1 VIPLKKENIVEK
13 LKKAILLAVMFLF
26 AAGTVLVTNL
36 PAQAKEQTTCP
47 VLGGN
52 INKEVYA
59 DYQGK
64 RIYFCCQGCDK
75 EFEKNPEK
83 YLKKLKEEG
92 VTLESAPAAKGKA
105 GK

>member
-1 VIPLKKENIVEK
+1 MEK
-13 LKKAILLAVMFLF
+13 FKKAALFVVMIMF
-26 AAGTVLVTNL
+26 ASGVVLVSQV
-36 PAQAKEQTTCP
+36 PAQAKSQTTCP

-52 INKEVYA
+52 INKDVYA

-64 RIYFCCQGCDK
+64 RIYFCCKGCDK
-75 EFEKNPEK
+75 EFEKDPEK

-92 VTLESAPAAKGKA
+92 VTLEAVSGVKGKE